1 MLNTSPHGKS
11 DFYAYAVGSSS
22 WNVRSPQ
29 PIVHVRTADGTR
41 RENPDYVSI
50 VSITALYPLQ
60 KIEIKFI
67 IATLHKNLLH
77 SSIKFLI
84 KFHSNKCYKMQFYL
98 TAEIWFSFNSLE
110 PVFPNLIN

>member
-1 MLNTSPHGKS
+1 MLNTSPHRKS

-29 PIVHVRTADGTR
+29 PIVHVRAADGTG

-60 KIEIKFI
+60 KIE
-67 IATLHKNLLH
+67 NQN
-77 SSIKFLI
+77 SIKQLCI
-84 KFHSNKCYKMQFYL
+84 KICYKVVSNYQ
-98 TAEIWFSFNSLE
+98 
-110 PVFPNLIN
+110 

>member
-29 PIVHVRTADGTR
+29 PIVHVRTADGTG

-50 VSITALYPLQ
+50 VSITSLYPLQ
-60 KIEIKFI
+60 KK
-67 IATLHKNLLH
+67 LKSNSLKQL
-77 SSIKFLI
+77 SIKI
-84 KFHSNKCYKMQFYL
+84 CYTVVSNY
-98 TAEIWFSFNSLE
+98 
-110 PVFPNLIN
+110 